1 MSTYSK
7 SEQDSKVISVD
18 SITDVKTS
26 DVKTPKQLRREQYLK
41 NKQDPEWIER
51 KRQSAMKYYLS
62 KKINR
67 AVEDVK
73 LKAQDKSEECKEY
86 HTKKDDILGQDVKD
100 KLLDTLDTLKHK
112 FSSPLPDEIIIKDT
126 LGTDGIKTLKKS
138 RSKRLDKSKPV
149 CTE

>member
-7 SEQDSKVISVD
+7 SEQDSKVIPVD
-18 SITDVKTS
+18 SIT

-41 NKQDPEWIER
+41 NKQDPEWVER

-73 LKAQDKSEECKEY
+73 LEAQDKSEECKEY

-112 FSSPLPDEIIIKDT
+112 FSSPLPDEIIIRDT
-126 LGTDGIKTLKKS
+126 LGTDGIKRFDKIS
-138 RSKRLDKSKPV
+138 RSKKLDKSKPV